1 MDQEEYIQWLR
12 RRAPTSPSC
21 NDINCTDIEDSP
33 ESPDGYLSGTSDDDP
48 HVVHFRNLTPAEE
61 VQQEARWHGD
71 TYDSDDIISLP
82 STENEVIYISDD
94 EGLPDEE
101 PHVMPFAISNV
112 RTISQG
118 TFLFGDDPP
127 HHQCSTFG

>member
-1 MDQEEYIQWLR
+1 MDQEEYIQSLQWLR

-21 NDINCTDIEDSP
+21 NEINCTDIEDSP

-48 HVVHFRNLTPAEE
+48 HVVHFRNLT
-61 VQQEARWHGD
+61 
-71 TYDSDDIISLP
+71 YDSDDIISLP
-82 STENEVIYISDD
+82 STENEVIYILDD

-112 RTISQG
+112 RTSQG

-127 HHQCSTFG
+127 HLQCSTFG